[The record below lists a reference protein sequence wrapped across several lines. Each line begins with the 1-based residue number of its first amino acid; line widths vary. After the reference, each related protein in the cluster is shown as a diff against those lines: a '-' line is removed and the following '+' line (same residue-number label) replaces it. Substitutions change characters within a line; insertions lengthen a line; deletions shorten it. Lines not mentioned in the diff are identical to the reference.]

1 MEANPM
7 KLIFRGVQYDYTPA
21 SVEAREDELAGKYRS
36 AALKFRR
43 NAAKVPV
50 LQPALD
56 LFYRG
61 VSYKTGVGS
70 QLGLDEAP
78 VFSAPV
84 DLFYRGV
91 HYSAGPAQVDSAQVA
106 EVAVVPQSE
115 LMTEQMREL
124 VIQHRQKTAQR
135 EQSVLGRFEAAIG

>member
-1 MEANPM
+1 M
-7 KLIFRGVQYDYTPA
+7 KLIFRGVQYEYTPA

-36 AALKFRR
+36 SALKFRR
-43 NAAKVPV
+43 NAAKLPV

-61 VSYKTGVGS
+61 VSYKTGASS
-70 QLGLDEAP
+70 QLGIDEAP
-78 VFSAPV
+78 AFSAPA

-91 HYSAGPAQVDSAQVA
+91 HYTAGSTAQTA
-106 EVAVVPQSE
+106 EVAEAVVAPQPES
-115 LMTEQMREL
+115 MTKQIREL

-135 EQSVLGRFEAAIG
+135 EQSVLERFEAAIG